1 MPETELPSLKQR
13 LERLEKAGA
22 AGNERARETVQ
33 KMTDDERFCLATRIE
48 SSSEGMRHMHRPL
61 AVTFWS

>member
-1 MPETELPSLKQR
+1 MPEIVIPSLKQR
-13 LERLEKAGA
+13 SERLEKAGA

-48 SSSEGMRHMHRPL
+48 SSSEGMRHMHAP
-61 AVTFWS
+61 WP